1 MSSTAHAMIFRGP
14 GSPFEAAEIPLPSH
28 LAPGE
33 VLARIRLATLCG
45 SDLHTLDGRRH
56 GPTPCVLGHEAV
68 GIVEAS
74 SRPGIEVGARVTWT
88 LADSCGCCAA
98 CAEWDLPQKCEQL
111 FKYGHAG
118 LDNGSGLNGCYASHI
133 VLRPGTA
140 VLAVPEDL
148 PDSWVAPANCALA
161 TIACA
166 LERVP
171 KPCRVALVQ
180 GGGLLGIY
188 AVAWL
193 RSLGIEK
200 VFCADLSPERL
211 ASVEAFG
218 GIPLPADP
226 GSWAA
231 SKARLMAA
239 TGGKGADLAIEV
251 AGVSAVVPEGVNC
264 LRPGGTYVWAGMV
277 HPETRLDLTGEA
289 VIRRCL
295 TIRGFHN
302 YAPRHLAASL
312 DFLAKAGRTLPF
324 DRLVSPPLPLASL
337 EEAFALTRTRRW
349 QRVAVAP

>member
-1 MSSTAHAMIFRGP
+1 
-14 GSPFEAAEIPLPSH
+14 
-28 LAPGE
+28 
-33 VLARIRLATLCG
+33 
-45 SDLHTLDGRRH
+45 
-56 GPTPCVLGHEAV
+56 
-68 GIVEAS
+68 
-74 SRPGIEVGARVTWT
+74 
-88 LADSCGCCAA
+88 
-98 CAEWDLPQKCEQL
+98 
-111 FKYGHAG
+111 
-118 LDNGSGLNGCYASHI
+118 
-133 VLRPGTA
+133 
-140 VLAVPEDL
+140 
-148 PDSWVAPANCALA
+148 
-161 TIACA
+161 
-166 LERVP
+166 
-171 KPCRVALVQ
+171 LVQ

-193 RSLGIEK
+193 KALGVEK
-200 VFCADLSPERL
+200 VFCADLSAERL

-218 GIPLPADP
+218 GIPLQADL

-231 SKARLMAA
+231 SKAKLMAA

-251 AGVSAVVPEGVNC
+251 AGVSAVVPEGVTC
-264 LRPGGTYVWAGMV
+264 LRPGATYVWAGMV

-302 YAPRHLAASL
+302 YAPRHLATSL